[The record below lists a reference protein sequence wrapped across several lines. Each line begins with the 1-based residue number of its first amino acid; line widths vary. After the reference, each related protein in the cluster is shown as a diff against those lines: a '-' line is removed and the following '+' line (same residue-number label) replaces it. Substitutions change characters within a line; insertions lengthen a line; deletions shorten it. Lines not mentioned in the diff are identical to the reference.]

1 MSIGRWILIVVL
13 VVMMSGCTGY
23 KSQESQAI
31 LDSPVQIQAQVVGDA
46 DIASYTSW
54 DWAPRPTN
62 SPQSF
67 ENMTKDLKFMI
78 ENAIVTEMDA
88 KDYKKRSKDPE
99 LIVSYLLTPANVQ
112 KPQMQKIYSE
122 YSSPDQDLMIPDPAH
137 GDRVD
142 WEEGSLFIL
151 VFDAKTKV
159 LVWYSVAQAK
169 VYSRI
174 SGELRQQRVDKAVK
188 TVLKDYPKR

>member
-1 MSIGRWILIVVL
+1 M
-13 VVMMSGCTGY
+13 
-23 KSQESQAI
+23 
-31 LDSPVQIQAQVVGDA
+31 
-46 DIASYTSW
+46 
-54 DWAPRPTN
+54 
-62 SPQSF
+62 
-67 ENMTKDLKFMI
+67 
-78 ENAIVTEMDA
+78 
-88 KDYKKRSKDPE
+88 
-99 LIVSYLLTPANVQ
+99 IVSYLLTPANVQ

>member
-1 MSIGRWILIVVL
+1 MSIARLILIVAL
-13 VVMMSGCTGY
+13 VVALSGCSSY
-23 KSQESQAI
+23 KSMESQAI
-31 LDSPVQIQAQVVGDA
+31 LDSPVEIQAQVVGEA

-54 DWAPRPTN
+54 DWAPRPVN
-62 SPQSF
+62 SPKSF
-67 ENMTKDLKFMI
+67 ENLTKEMKFMVD
-78 ENAIVTEMDA
+78 NAITTEMGA
-88 KDYKKRSKDPE
+88 KGYKKRSKDPE
-99 LIVSYLLTPANVQ
+99 LIISYLLTPANVQ

-122 YSSPDQDLMIPDPAH
+122 YSSPDQDLVIPDPAH

-142 WEEGSLFIL
+142 WEEGSLFVL
-151 VFDAKTKV
+151 AFDAKTKV

-174 SGELRQQRVDKAVK
+174 SGELRQQRIDKAVK